1 MSFNEVNFT
10 RFGCGLWELGHK
22 IVPLKDWLFI
32 AVLFRKIGG
41 RGMLCI
47 PCFADAFV
55 DERLCCAHCKC
66 GARTKQVPEGQRNV
80 QARLARLCHG
90 IFSESLDTSL
100 CVCALSVL

>member
-1 MSFNEVNFT
+1 M
-10 RFGCGLWELGHK
+10 GCGNL
-22 IVPLKDWLFI
+22 DTRLFLSKTV
-32 AVLFRKIGG
+32 AVQCSSISEG
-41 RGMLCI
+41 RGEGWGMLCI
-47 PCFADAFV
+47 PCFPDAFV

-80 QARLARLCHG
+80 QVRLARLCHG